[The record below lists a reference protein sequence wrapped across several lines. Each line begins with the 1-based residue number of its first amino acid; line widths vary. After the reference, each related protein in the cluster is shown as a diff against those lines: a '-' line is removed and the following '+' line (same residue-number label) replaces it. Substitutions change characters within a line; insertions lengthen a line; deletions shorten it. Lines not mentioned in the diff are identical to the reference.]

1 MRVARG
7 DRLTLSSAGQART
20 LHDAMAQ
27 LHRQLL
33 QQRIEALQTRQRA
46 HGLDEIDQ
54 HALRALPRLR
64 SGARRA
70 PGACCQTT
78 CCRRSRP
85 ALAAACRCALIAA

>member
-7 DRLTLSSAGQART
+7 DRLTLSCAGQART

-33 QQRIEALQTRQRA
+33 QQRIEALQARQRA

-54 HALRALPRLR
+54 QALRALPRLR
-64 SGARRA
+64 SGAH
-70 PGACCQTT
+70 
-78 CCRRSRP
+78 
-85 ALAAACRCALIAA
+85 